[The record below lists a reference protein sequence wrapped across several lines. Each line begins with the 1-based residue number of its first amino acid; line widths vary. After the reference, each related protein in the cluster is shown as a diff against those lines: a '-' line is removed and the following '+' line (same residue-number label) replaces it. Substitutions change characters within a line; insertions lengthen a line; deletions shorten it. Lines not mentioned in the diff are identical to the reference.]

1 MNFFARKS
9 CSGSTDHR
17 ELAKLAS
24 DLRVS
29 SDFFYG
35 EQKMGNLSGG
45 EKIKVQMAR
54 ILIGQPTIL
63 LLDEPSNDIDIDTLE
78 WLERLIQE
86 TSQAVLYISH
96 DETLI
101 ERTAN
106 RVIHLEQL
114 CRKQKSRYT
123 VANMTYE
130 EYLESRNLNFENQKK
145 SGE

>member
-1 MNFFARKS
+1 
-9 CSGSTDHR
+9 
-17 ELAKLAS
+17 
-24 DLRVS
+24 
-29 SDFFYG
+29 
-35 EQKMGNLSGG
+35 MGNLSGG

-106 RVIHLEQL
+106 RVRHLEQL
-114 CRKQKSRYT
+114 
-123 VANMTYE
+123 
-130 EYLESRNLNFENQKK
+130 
-145 SGE
+145 